1 MNNDCVFCKIIKGE
15 IPVKPV
21 YEDGEFIIIN
31 DINPIAPKHYLLI
44 PRRHYAV
51 LSEMTD
57 SDAAVLARAVK
68 RLPSLSGQLGLENGY
83 RLIVNQG
90 ADAGQS
96 VPHLHIHILAGEKMG
111 FSIR

>member
-1 MNNDCVFCKIIKGE
+1 MNGCVFCKIIKGE

-21 YEDGEFIIIN
+21 YENGDFIIIN
-31 DINPIAPKHYLLI
+31 DINPIAKKHYLLI

-57 SDAAVLARAVK
+57 SDAAVLASAVK
-68 RLPSLSGQLGLENGY
+68 KLPALAVQLGMENGY
-83 RLIVNQG
+83 RLIINQG

-96 VPHLHIHILAGEKMG
+96 VMHLHIHILAGEKMG
-111 FSIR
+111 FSIK